1 MSQSQLF
8 PVQFHGDT
16 IFCTTIDGQP
26 FAPVKPI
33 IENLGLSWAS
43 QTVKLNS
50 NRERWGIS
58 IIETPSES
66 GSQRTLC
73 MPVRKLP
80 AFLASINP
88 KKVRPELRA
97 KIELYQNECDD
108 ALWAYWTEG
117 QALRKP
123 TIVPQPVA
131 LPAIPAPSVS
141 VPPLT
146 YKGQMVITTET
157 LAKAYCCTKSFISS
171 NYSLNRKSFVEGKHF
186 FRLSGEEL
194 RKFRLQPT
202 TYHAQALSPKA
213 SSFVLW
219 TVHGAALH
227 AKLVNSEHV
236 LNTFKQLEETFFGA
250 VPSRVSRGLT
260 ALFPEHG
267 AVTNEIDG
275 VSRVTS
281 VAVAK
286 AWGLRHDKVL
296 TKIRDAI
303 GTLPQSFSSA
313 AFLPGSYYTHGGS
326 QPMFHLSHKG
336 FMLILARS
344 RSVRIL
350 DWARDRSALLQID
363 KNTLFQNLPLPAW
376 QSLKASPLT
385 LPTAV
390 PALPDLPKTQAL
402 LKDIQLAA
410 DVLKQQP
417 DDSSYVDIR
426 CELGAVARPGEHWPV
441 SLHVSTAWHAIG
453 LARAS
458 LLAAVAMGERG

>member
-1 MSQSQLF
+1 MSQAQLF
-8 PVQFHGDT
+8 PVPFHDDT

-33 IENLGLSWAS
+33 IENMGLAWQPQAA
-43 QTVKLNS
+43 KLKAN
-50 NRERWGIS
+50 EDRWGIT
-58 IIETPSES
+58 IIVIPSES
-66 GSQRTLC
+66 GTQETTC

-88 KKVRPELRA
+88 KKVRPELRL

-117 QALRKP
+117 QAVRKP
-123 TIVPQPVA
+123 KIIA
-131 LPAIPAPSVS
+131 LPSTPEPTVPL
-141 VPPLT
+141 PPLT
-146 YKGQMVITTET
+146 CKGLPVVTTEM

-186 FRLSGEEL
+186 FRLAGEEL
-194 RKFRLQPT
+194 RKFRLQPA

-219 TVHGAALH
+219 TAHGAALH
-227 AKLVNSEHV
+227 AKLVNSEHA
-236 LNTFKQLEETFFGA
+236 LNTFKQMEETFFGA
-250 VPSRVSRGLT
+250 APSKVSRGLT
-260 ALFPEHG
+260 ALFPEQG

-275 VSRVTS
+275 VSRVSS

-303 GTLPQSFSSA
+303 GTLPQDFSSA
-313 AFLPGSYYTHGGS
+313 AFLPGDYYASSGLR
-326 QPMFHLSHKG
+326 PMFHLSHKG

-344 RSVRIL
+344 RSARIL

-385 LPTAV
+385 LPTVV

-402 LKDIQLAA
+402 LKDLQLAA

-426 CELGAVARPGEHWPV
+426 CELGAVARPSEHWPV